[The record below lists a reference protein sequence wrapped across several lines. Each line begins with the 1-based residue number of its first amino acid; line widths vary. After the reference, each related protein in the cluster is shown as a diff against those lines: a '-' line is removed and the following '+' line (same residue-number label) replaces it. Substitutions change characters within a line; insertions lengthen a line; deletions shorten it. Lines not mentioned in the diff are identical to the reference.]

1 MCHAVQYEWQGK
13 TITEYFHYRYAK
25 LPVLQRDGETRL
37 YPWGRHQQE
46 LGHLPLG
53 GWATQEQIYRGAWDK
68 FTPIPVKLP
77 ISAFMEKDFEE
88 RPHWFTVVSGQFIQ
102 GLAARHEA
110 ERRIYL
116 VTLIPERPDTPFARW
131 PNILLEAP

>member
-68 FTPIPVKLP
+68 FTPIPVKQ
-77 ISAFMEKDFEE
+77 ISKNAPTGSPSSADNLSKDW
-88 RPHWFTVVSGQFIQ
+88 PPATKPN
-102 GLAARHEA
+102 AAS
-110 ERRIYL
+110 
-116 VTLIPERPDTPFARW
+116 T
-131 PNILLEAP
+131 